1 MYKIKSVF
9 RLLHIYCLVLK
20 IVMKVAVAAKLAF
33 KLRPQIWNQIP
44 SSL

>member
-20 IVMKVAVAAKLAF
+20 IVMKVAVAAKL
-33 KLRPQIWNQIP
+33 RPQIWNQIP